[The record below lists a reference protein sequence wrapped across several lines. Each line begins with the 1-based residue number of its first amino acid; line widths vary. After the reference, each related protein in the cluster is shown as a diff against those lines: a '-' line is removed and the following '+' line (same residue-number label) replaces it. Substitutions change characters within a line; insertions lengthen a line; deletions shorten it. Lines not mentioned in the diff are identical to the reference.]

1 MGEKTA
7 KTTAIDRMVAAC
19 RSGSNPALVA
29 RMASGCAVM
38 GERQVLRGY
47 CLLLPDPVVPHLNA
61 LPRAARNQFM
71 ADLGSLGDAV
81 LAVTG
86 ALRINYAIFG
96 NLEPA
101 LHAHV
106 HPRYEDEPEAMRT
119 ANPWGYDW
127 SRAPLFD
134 PAVHGDLRNS
144 IARHLRTQ
152 AQEPA
157 SAARGAL
164 HHLDITVSNLPRSTD
179 FYDRWLPRMGLQR
192 IADCADGPLWRGER
206 MELGLQQAKPGRA
219 SLVHDRYS
227 PGLHHLAFEAPDR
240 TAVSQLYD
248 ELRAAGEVVLDPPA
262 DYPQYAAGYFAVF
275 FSDPDGIKLEY
286 VFTIPIS

>member
-7 KTTAIDRMVAAC
+7 KTTAIDQMVAAC
-19 RSGSNPALVA
+19 RSGSHPALVA
-29 RMASGCAVM
+29 RMTSGWAVM

-81 LAVTG
+81 LAATG

-106 HPRYEDEPEAMRT
+106 HPRYDDEPEVMRT

-127 SRAPLFD
+127 SQAPPFD
-134 PAVHGDLRNS
+134 PAVHGGVRDS
-144 IARHLRTQ
+144 ITRYLLAQ
-152 AQEPA
+152 AQRPA
-157 SAARGAL
+157 IAARGAL
-164 HHLDITVSNLPRSTD
+164 HHLDITVSNLARSTD

-192 IADCADGPLWRGER
+192 IADCAAGPLWRGER
-206 MELGLQQAKPGRA
+206 MELGLQQAKPGRELLA
-219 SLVHDRYS
+219 HDRCS
-227 PGLHHLAFEAPDR
+227 PGLHHLAFAAPDR
-240 TAVSQLYD
+240 TAVSQLYE

-262 DYPQYAAGYFAVF
+262 DYPQYAPGYFAVF

-286 VFTIPIS
+286 VFTMPIS

>member
-1 MGEKTA
+1 MHEKSA
-7 KTTAIDRMVAAC
+7 ISTAIHRMVEAC
-19 RSGSNPALVA
+19 RNGSHPALVT
-29 RMASGCAVM
+29 RMASGWAVM

-71 ADLGSLGDAV
+71 SDLGSLGEAV

-106 HPRYEDEPEAMRT
+106 HPRYNDEPEALRT

-127 SRAPLFD
+127 AQAPVFQ
-134 PAVHGDLRNS
+134 PATHGELRDS
-144 IARHLRTQ
+144 IARYLSAQ
-152 AQEPA
+152 AQQPELA
-157 SAARGAL
+157 SAARGTV
-164 HHLDITVSNLPRSTD
+164 HHLDITVSSLELSTP
-179 FYDRWLPRMGLQR
+179 FYDRWLPRMGLHR
-192 IADCADGPLWRGER
+192 IADCAEGPLWRGEQ
-206 MELGLQQAKPGRA
+206 MELGLQAARRA
-219 SLVHDRYS
+219 SVPHDRYA
-227 PGLHHLAFEAPDR
+227 PGLHHLAFTAPDR
-240 TAVSQLYD
+240 AAVSRLYE

-262 DYPQYAAGYFAVF
+262 EYPQYAPGYFAVF

-286 VFTIPIS
+286 VHSVPIS